1 LTGKPPLRRYNVIA
15 KRESQLSAVWHGVRN
30 MLPARKEDDMKN
42 RIFLALLLCTGLAFS
57 AFAQQT
63 NSSSSSQPPAS
74 ADQTAPASQPAT
86 AVDKEP
92 LPPDSHLNFWD
103 GDEPSL
109 GALIFHP
116 FATKEY
122 VRRHVQ
128 PIRDRVNELD
138 ELTVTHGKMTR
149 DVDARAQQGIQLASS
164 KANLA
169 DEHAT
174 DAASKAQM
182 AHQTVAALDT
192 RLGKDETAV
201 GNIDQY
207 KSGPQTEIRFRP
219 GQTVLSKQAK
229 DALDEMATPLKNQ
242 RGYIIEVQGFAA
254 GQGQAAIANSRTM
267 ADSVVRY
274 LVLNHEIPAY
284 RIYVIGMGNAG
295 VAQRSGG
302 TRVEISVLKSDL
314 EQTAKQ

>member
-1 LTGKPPLRRYNVIA
+1 
-15 KRESQLSAVWHGVRN
+15 
-30 MLPARKEDDMKN
+30 MKN
-42 RIFLALLLCTGLAFS
+42 RIFVTLLLTVGLALA

-63 NSSSSSQPPAS
+63 NSSASAQPAAS

-86 AVDKEP
+86 AADKAP
-92 LPPDSHLNFWD
+92 LPPDSHLDFWD
-103 GDEPSL
+103 GEDPSL

-116 FATKEY
+116 FATKQY

-128 PIRDRVNELD
+128 PIRDRLNELD
-138 ELTVTHGKMTR
+138 ELTASDGKMIR
-149 DVDARAQQGIQLASS
+149 DVDARAQQGIQLAST

-169 DEHAT
+169 DEHAQ
-174 DAASKAQM
+174 DAATKAQM
-182 AHQTVAALDT
+182 AHQTVATLDT
-192 RLGKDETAV
+192 RVGKVETTV

-242 RGYIIEVQGFAA
+242 RGYIIEVRGFSA
-254 GQGQAAIANSRTM
+254 GQGHAAIANSRTM

-274 LVLNHEIPAY
+274 LVLNHDIPAY
-284 RIYVIGMGNAG
+284 RIYVIGMGNAA
-295 VAQRSGG
+295 VAQRTGG
-302 TRVEISVLKSDL
+302 TRVEVSVLKSDL